1 MWPVEFTSTVNS
13 PNIFRFRFSL
23 LPQIRPTTIFFF
35 NLNFPRLHKSNVLP
49 VCKNTKVKKATT
61 VYTTSSGTETV
72 VSGRDLPRGSVR
84 MPIPAVPYSLLAHPH
99 FRFLWN
105 TTKIINKH
113 YFQPHFYSHT
123 LQHWQNNQYLIN
135 QSHPISCCKLSTNN
149 SVLLCVYCGSS

>member
-1 MWPVEFTSTVNS
+1 MTSWISSTARTFLDLDFHYCLKFVQ
-13 PNIFRFRFSL
+13 L
-23 LPQIRPTTIFFF
+23 QFFF
-35 NLNFPRLHKSNVLP
+35 SIWTFLDCTKAAINVLP